1 MTEDEMREKF
11 EFLKTAFKDS
21 KIKECFYFDHTNC
34 SKEIIRAH
42 SVQENKLLSRIA
54 VNGKVITKKKS
65 YLPFNNTDEMGKAV
79 ASTFTG
85 FCKYHDNQLFM
96 PIEDKTYVGSPLQK
110 FLFAYRA
117 FAYVAHKNL
126 EQHKFM
132 ETLADNANIPNP
144 NIGLKCNVEKDTPF
158 VNNLFKECFLKED
171 YSSLIT
177 YEITLDYEVSFC
189 VSTSLTLVYDI
200 SGKKINNLKDFSKP
214 VHNLFLTIFPMNG
227 KTIMLFSWFKYSDS
241 VYKKWIYQLKSM
253 SQDKML
259 NYLNQMI
266 INETENFY
274 ISPKLWELWGQSG
287 QEEME
292 QNFYWSMLFNLT
304 KTDLNY
310 TPQFNLFTKI

>member
-1 MTEDEMREKF
+1 MTEDEMKEKF
-11 EFLKTAFKDS
+11 EFFKTAFKDS
-21 KIKECFYFDHTNC
+21 KIKECFYFNHTNC

-65 YLPFNNTDEMGKAV
+65 YLPFDNTDEMGKAV

-96 PIEDKTYVGSPLQK
+96 PIEDKPYVGSPLQK

-126 EQHKFM
+126 EQNKFM

-144 NIGLKCNVEKDTPF
+144 NIYLKCNVAKDTPF
-158 VNNLFKECFLKED
+158 LNDLFKECFLKEN

-200 SGKKINNLKDFSKP
+200 SGKKINNVKDFNKP
-214 VHNLFLTIFPMNG
+214 IHNLFLTIFPMDG
-227 KTIMLFSWFKYSDS
+227 KTIMLFSWFKYSNS

-253 SQDKML
+253 NQDKML

-274 ISPKLWELWGQSG
+274 ISPKLWEL
-287 QEEME
+287 
-292 QNFYWSMLFNLT
+292 
-304 KTDLNY
+304 
-310 TPQFNLFTKI
+310 